1 MSLLTVFI
9 SLYGETDADSSM
21 AMQILGIFLVFIA
34 QFIQSSQTV
43 IEEYLLQGIQIDS
56 ELVVGLEG
64 LWGLIMTGCIFIPI
78 AQYIPGEEGK
88 SLHEDTIDS
97 FYMCIHSLPILLINL
112 AVIVCLLFLNFGS
125 MNITFVKEILIFSTV
140 TVLQGQY

>member
-1 MSLLTVFI
+1 
-9 SLYGETDADSSM
+9 M